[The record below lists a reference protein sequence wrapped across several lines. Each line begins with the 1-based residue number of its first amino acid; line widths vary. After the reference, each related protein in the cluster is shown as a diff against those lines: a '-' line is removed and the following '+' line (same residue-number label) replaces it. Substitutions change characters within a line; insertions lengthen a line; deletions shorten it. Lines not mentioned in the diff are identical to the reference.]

1 MAHQRTRPRAEWQE
15 QLAKGVRDV
24 REIPGLTEEQYQQ
37 LEAIDEEYPF
47 FTTPYYLS
55 LIENWDPSDPIYL
68 QQMPDAR
75 EFENP
80 NFLEDDPLDEEDD
93 MPVPHLTHRY
103 PDRVLFVV
111 THTCAMYCRF
121 CTRKRKVGKNPVP
134 RPEELQRA
142 IDYIAEHEE
151 IRDVLLSGGDPL
163 TLTDSALEWIVSR
176 LRASPHLDLIR
187 VGTKIPC
194 VNPERITPELCRMLA
209 KYHPFYVNTHF
220 NHPRELTPEAV
231 RAGGLLVDHGIPMGC
246 QTVLL
251 RGVND
256 DPEVMKELMHA
267 LLKARNASAVTGL
280 PAIGDDSGLV
290 VPALGG
296 APGIYSAR
304 FAGPDASPAAN
315 NAKLVAALAGV
326 ADRRAHFYC
335 ALVFL
340 ERPDDPVPLI
350 ATGMWHGEI
359 VDRPRGGHGF
369 GYDPHFFVPELG
381 ATAAELAPEIKNARS
396 HRGIAAGALAR
407 QLAEAAGP

>member
-55 LIENWDPSDPIYL
+55 LIEKWDASDPIFL

-176 LRASPHLDLIR
+176 LRAIPHVELIR
-187 VGTKIPC
+187 IGSKIPC
-194 VNPERITPELCRMLA
+194 VNPERITPELCKMLA
-209 KYHPFYVNTHF
+209 KYHPFYLNTHF

-231 RAGGLLVDHGIPMGC
+231 RACGLLVDHGIPVGC

-267 LLKARNASAVTGL
+267 LLKARVKPYYIYQADLVKGTDYFRTSVQKGLEIIESLQGHTTGF
-280 PAIGDDSGLV
+280 G
-290 VPALGG
+290 VPTYVID
-296 APGIYSAR
+296 APGGGGKIPVTPDRIVSLTDDAITLRNFEGGVYEYPAHGYSRDHAD
-304 FAGPDASPAAN
+304 GDA
-315 NAKLVAALAGV
+315 
-326 ADRRAHFYC
+326 
-335 ALVFL
+335 
-340 ERPDDPVPLI
+340 
-350 ATGMWHGEI
+350 
-359 VDRPRGGHGF
+359 
-369 GYDPHFFVPELG
+369 
-381 ATAAELAPEIKNARS
+381 AAENGDPEASRAYPIYD
-396 HRGIAAGALAR
+396 
-407 QLAEAAGP
+407 

>member
-176 LRASPHLDLIR
+176 LRAIPHLDLIR

-231 RAGGLLVDHGIPMGC
+231 RACGLLVDHGIPMGC

-267 LLKARNASAVTGL
+267 LLKARVKPYYIYQADLVKGTDYFRTSVQKGLEIIEALQGHTTGF
-280 PAIGDDSGLV
+280 G
-290 VPALGG
+290 VPTFVID
-296 APGIYSAR
+296 APGGGGKIPVTPDRIVRLTDDTITLRNFEGGVYDYPAQGYSRDHANGDAADGNGDPEASRAYPIY
-304 FAGPDASPAAN
+304 D
-315 NAKLVAALAGV
+315 
-326 ADRRAHFYC
+326 
-335 ALVFL
+335 
-340 ERPDDPVPLI
+340 
-350 ATGMWHGEI
+350 
-359 VDRPRGGHGF
+359 
-369 GYDPHFFVPELG
+369 
-381 ATAAELAPEIKNARS
+381 
-396 HRGIAAGALAR
+396 
-407 QLAEAAGP
+407 

>member
-1 MAHQRTRPRAEWQE
+1 M
-15 QLAKGVRDV
+15 AKGVRDV

-55 LIENWDPSDPIYL
+55 LIEKWDASDPIFL

-176 LRASPHLDLIR
+176 LRAIPHVELIR
-187 VGTKIPC
+187 IGSKIPC
-194 VNPERITPELCRMLA
+194 VNPERVTPELCRMLA

-231 RAGGLLVDHGIPMGC
+231 RACGLLVDHGIPVGC

-267 LLKARNASAVTGL
+267 LLKARVKPYYIYQADLVKGTDYFRTSVQKGLEIIESLQGHTTGFGVPTYVIDAPGGGGKIPVTPDRIVRL
-280 PAIGDDSGLV
+280 TDDSITLRNFEGGV
-290 VPALGG
+290 YEYPAHGYSRDHADGDAAGG
-296 APGIYSAR
+296 NGDPESAR
-304 FAGPDASPAAN
+304 AYP
-315 NAKLVAALAGV
+315 
-326 ADRRAHFYC
+326 
-335 ALVFL
+335 
-340 ERPDDPVPLI
+340 I
-350 ATGMWHGEI
+350 
-359 VDRPRGGHGF
+359 
-369 GYDPHFFVPELG
+369 YD
-381 ATAAELAPEIKNARS
+381 
-396 HRGIAAGALAR
+396 
-407 QLAEAAGP
+407 

>member
-111 THTCAMYCRF
+111 THTCAMYFRF
-121 CTRKRKVGKNPVP
+121 CTRKPKVCKNPVP
-134 RPEELQRA
+134 RPGNLQRA
-142 IDYIAEHEE
+142 IAYIAEHEE

-176 LRASPHLDLIR
+176 LRAIPHLDLIR

-231 RAGGLLVDHGIPMGC
+231 RACGLLVDHGIPMGC

-267 LLKARNASAVTGL
+267 LLKARVKPYYIYQADLVKGTDYFRTSVQKGLEIIEALQGHTTGF
-280 PAIGDDSGLV
+280 G
-290 VPALGG
+290 VPTFVID
-296 APGIYSAR
+296 APGGGGKIPVTPDRIVRLTDDTITLRNFEGGVYDYPAQGYSRDHANGDAADGNGDPEASRAYPIY
-304 FAGPDASPAAN
+304 D
-315 NAKLVAALAGV
+315 
-326 ADRRAHFYC
+326 
-335 ALVFL
+335 
-340 ERPDDPVPLI
+340 
-350 ATGMWHGEI
+350 
-359 VDRPRGGHGF
+359 
-369 GYDPHFFVPELG
+369 
-381 ATAAELAPEIKNARS
+381 
-396 HRGIAAGALAR
+396 
-407 QLAEAAGP
+407 

>member
-151 IRDVLLSGGDPL
+151 IRDVLLSGGDPF

-176 LRASPHLDLIR
+176 LRAIPHVDLIR

-231 RAGGLLVDHGIPMGC
+231 RACGLLVDHGIPMGC

-267 LLKARNASAVTGL
+267 LLKARVKPYYIYQADLVKGTDYFRTSVQKGLEIIESLQGHTTGF
-280 PAIGDDSGLV
+280 G
-290 VPALGG
+290 VPTFVID
-296 APGIYSAR
+296 APGGGGKIPVTPDRIVRLTDDTITLRNFEGGIY
-304 FAGPDASPAAN
+304 DYPAQ
-315 NAKLVAALAGV
+315 GYSRDH
-326 ADRRAHFYC
+326 ADG
-335 ALVFL
+335 
-340 ERPDDPVPLI
+340 D
-350 ATGMWHGEI
+350 
-359 VDRPRGGHGF
+359 
-369 GYDPHFFVPELG
+369 
-381 ATAAELAPEIKNARS
+381 
-396 HRGIAAGALAR
+396 AAGGNGDP
-407 QLAEAAGP
+407 EASRAYPIYD

>member
-55 LIENWDPSDPIYL
+55 LIEKWDACDPIFL

-176 LRASPHLDLIR
+176 LRAIPHVELIR
-187 VGTKIPC
+187 IGSKIPC
-194 VNPERITPELCRMLA
+194 VNPERITPELCEMLA
-209 KYHPFYVNTHF
+209 KYHPFYLNTHF

-231 RAGGLLVDHGIPMGC
+231 RACGLLVDHGIPVGC

-267 LLKARNASAVTGL
+267 LLKARVKPYYIYQADLVKGTDYFRTSVQKGLEIIESLQGHTTGF
-280 PAIGDDSGLV
+280 G
-290 VPALGG
+290 VPTYVID
-296 APGIYSAR
+296 APGGGGKIPVTPDRIVRLTDDAITLRNFEGDVYEYPAHGYSR
-304 FAGPDASPAAN
+304 DH
-315 NAKLVAALAGV
+315 
-326 ADRRAHFYC
+326 ADG
-335 ALVFL
+335 
-340 ERPDDPVPLI
+340 D
-350 ATGMWHGEI
+350 
-359 VDRPRGGHGF
+359 
-369 GYDPHFFVPELG
+369 
-381 ATAAELAPEIKNARS
+381 
-396 HRGIAAGALAR
+396 AAGGNGDPEVSRAY
-407 QLAEAAGP
+407 PIYD